1 MANPTRLGVPVRT
14 RVITSILLIL
24 LAFKIAMDVLARR
37 RAALSQA
44 SDRDTSRLV
53 R

>member
-1 MANPTRLGVPVRT
+1 MATQIRSGVSART

>member
-1 MANPTRLGVPVRT
+1 MADPIRTGTSART
-14 RVITSILLIL
+14 RFITSILLIL

-37 RAALSQA
+37 RAALAQA
-44 SDRDTSRLV
+44 ADRDTQRLV